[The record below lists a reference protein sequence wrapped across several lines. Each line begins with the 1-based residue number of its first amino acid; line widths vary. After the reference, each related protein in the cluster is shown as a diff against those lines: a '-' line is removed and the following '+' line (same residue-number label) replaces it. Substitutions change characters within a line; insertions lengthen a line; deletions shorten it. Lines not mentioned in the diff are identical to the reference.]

1 MELEKLSLN
10 SKKINKIIYHDIN
23 KGKGGAIKSAQKYVQ
38 GKYVIIQDADLEYN
52 PKDYYILLREIEK
65 NNLDAVYGSRVLKL
79 DKFDNVQNFS
89 HRIRI
94 YGNIFLT
101 FVSNLINDQNLTDAH
116 TCYKLFK
123 TEIFKKINLCEN
135 GFSFCPE
142 ITTKLSLLKIKIH
155 EVPINYQ
162 GRSYEDGKKIVAF
175 DGIRAIIAIIK
186 YRFF

>member
-1 MELEKLSLN
+1 MQVKSKHLNMKPKLTIIIPAFNEKKTLPKLLKKIFEIKLSKQIIIVDDN
-10 SKKINKIIYHDIN
+10 STDGTREIISKFKKKINKIIYHDIN

-116 TCYKLFK
+116 TML
-123 TEIFKKINLCEN
+123 
-135 GFSFCPE
+135 
-142 ITTKLSLLKIKIH
+142 
-155 EVPINYQ
+155 
-162 GRSYEDGKKIVAF
+162 
-175 DGIRAIIAIIK
+175 
-186 YRFF
+186 